1 MNTLS
6 ASILSWGPI
15 IVQIVLLSLQIYTYR
30 QTKHY
35 SLVILAVGTA
45 AGLLTSSLGRIL
57 TSEVLAERV
66 RAGMYD
72 AIVILYSIV
81 IVFGIWGAAALF
93 KSYRRLTDSHQLVPR
108 TESGV

>member
-81 IVFGIWGAAALF
+81 IVFG
-93 KSYRRLTDSHQLVPR
+93 V
-108 TESGV
+108 

>member
-6 ASILSWGPI
+6 TLILSWGPF

-30 QTKHY
+30 RTNHY

-45 AGLLTSSLGRIL
+45 AGLLTSGLGRIL

-66 RAGMYD
+66 RAGMLD
-72 AIVILYSIV
+72 AIVILYTV
-81 IVFGIWGAAALF
+81 CMVLGIWGAVLLF
-93 KSYRRLTDSHQLVPR
+93 RSYVRLTEASKALTQAKA
-108 TESGV
+108 E